1 MSKTSLKLGRIKINS
16 VGCDNMH
23 YILASASPRRQE
35 LLTKIVDNFDVIV
48 SNFDEDSVKF
58 NGDVE
63 DYVKTLAEGKG
74 KDVAS
79 QAKKDSI
86 ILAADTVVVI
96 DGKILGKPKNADDA
110 YNMLKLLSNK
120 IHRVYSGIAVINT
133 TNNIMKSEAVFT
145 EVKFSE
151 LTHEEIINYIN
162 SKEPLD
168 KAGAYGIQGLGA
180 LFVEKINGCYYNVV
194 GLPLNR
200 LNKIIKEVI

>member
-58 NGDVE
+58 NGGVE

-86 ILAADTVVVI
+86 IIAADTVVVI

>member
-1 MSKTSLKLGRIKINS
+1 MSKTSLYLGRIKINS

-35 LLTKIVDNFDVIV
+35 LLTKIIEDFEVVV
-48 SNFDEDSVKF
+48 SDFDEDSVEFK
-58 NGDVE
+58 GDVE
-63 DYVKTLAEGKG
+63 DYVKTLARGKAQS
-74 KDVAS
+74 VAS
-79 QAKKDSI
+79 QANKDSI
-86 ILAADTVVVI
+86 IIAADTIVVI
-96 DGKILGKPKNADDA
+96 DGKILGKPKNENDA

-120 IHRVYSGIAVINT
+120 VHRVYSGIAVINT
-133 TNNIMKSEAVFT
+133 ANDVMKNESIFT

-151 LTHEEIINYIN
+151 LTHEDIINYIN

-194 GLPLNR
+194 GLPLNL
-200 LNKIIKEVI
+200 LNKIMKEVI

>member
-16 VGCDNMH
+16 VGCDNMY

-86 ILAADTVVVI
+86 IIAADTVVVI

>member
-1 MSKTSLKLGRIKINS
+1 MSKTSLNLGRIKINS

-35 LLTKIVDNFDVIV
+35 LLTKIVENFEIVV
-48 SNFDEDSVKF
+48 SNFDEDSIQF

-63 DYVKTLAEGKG
+63 NYVKTLAEGKAQN
-74 KDVAS
+74 VAS
-79 QAKKDSI
+79 LSNDGSI
-86 ILAADTVVVI
+86 IIAADTVVVI
-96 DGKILGKPKNADDA
+96 EGKILGKPKSEDDA

-120 IHRVYSGIAVINT
+120 VHRVYSGIAVINT
-133 TNNIMKSEAVFT
+133 ANNIMKSEAVFT

-151 LTHEEIINYIN
+151 LTHEDIIDYIN

-194 GLPLNR
+194 GLPLNK

>member
-63 DYVKTLAEGKG
+63 DYVKTLVEGKG

-86 ILAADTVVVI
+86 IIAADTVVVI

>member
-1 MSKTSLKLGRIKINS
+1 MSKTSLNLGRIKINS

-23 YILASASPRRQE
+23 YILASASPRRKE
-35 LLTKIVDNFDVIV
+35 LLTKIVRDFEVVI
-48 SNFDEDSVKF
+48 SNFDEDSVEF
-58 NGDVE
+58 NGDIE
-63 DYVKTLAEGKG
+63 EYVKTLARGKAQS
-74 KDVAS
+74 VAE
-79 QAKKDSI
+79 QANKDSI
-86 ILAADTVVVI
+86 IIAADTIVVI
-96 DGKILGKPKNADDA
+96 DGKVLGKPNNEDDA

-120 IHRVYSGIAVINT
+120 VHRVYSGIAVINT
-133 TNNIMKSEAVFT
+133 TNNIIKNEAICT

-151 LTHEEIINYIN
+151 LTHEDIRNYIN

-194 GLPLNR
+194 GLPLNM

>member
-1 MSKTSLKLGRIKINS
+1 MSKTSLDLGRIKINS

-35 LLTKIVDNFDVIV
+35 LLTKIIEDFEVVV
-48 SNFDEDSVKF
+48 SDFDEDSVEFK
-58 NGDVE
+58 GDVE
-63 DYVKTLAEGKG
+63 DYVKTLARGKAQS
-74 KDVAS
+74 VAS
-79 QAKKDSI
+79 QANKDSI
-86 ILAADTVVVI
+86 IIAADTIVVI
-96 DGKILGKPKNADDA
+96 DGKILGKPKNENDA

-120 IHRVYSGIAVINT
+120 VHRVYSGIAVINT
-133 TNNIMKSEAVFT
+133 ANDVMKNESIFT

-151 LTHEEIINYIN
+151 LTHEDIINYIN

-194 GLPLNR
+194 GLPLNL
-200 LNKIIKEVI
+200 LNKIMKEVI

>member
-35 LLTKIVDNFDVIV
+35 LLTKIVEDFEVVV
-48 SNFDEDSVKF
+48 SDFDEDSISF

-63 DYVKTLAEGKG
+63 DYVKTLAKG
-74 KDVAS
+74 KAQNVALK
-79 QAKKDSI
+79 ANKESI
-86 ILAADTVVVI
+86 IIAADTIVVI
-96 DGKILGKPKNADDA
+96 DGKILGKPKNENDA

>member
-86 ILAADTVVVI
+86 IIAADTVVVI

-133 TNNIMKSEAVFT
+133 ANDVKKNEAIFT

>member
-1 MSKTSLKLGRIKINS
+1 MSKTGLDLGRIEINS
-16 VGCDNMH
+16 IGCDNMH

-58 NGDVE
+58 NGGVE

-86 ILAADTVVVI
+86 IIAADTVVVI

>member
-35 LLTKIVDNFDVIV
+35 LLTKITEDFEVIV
-48 SNFDEDSVKF
+48 SNFNEDIVEF

-63 DYVKTLAEGKG
+63 DYVKTLAEGKA
-74 KDVAS
+74 KSVAS
-79 QAKKDSI
+79 QTDKDSI
-86 ILAADTVVVI
+86 IIAADTIVVI
-96 DGKILGKPKNADDA
+96 DDKILGKPKDENDA

-120 IHRVYSGIAVINT
+120 IHRVYSGVSVINT
-133 TNNIMKSEAVFT
+133 TNNIMKSEAIFT

-151 LTHEEIINYIN
+151 LTHDDIVNYIN

-194 GLPLNR
+194 GLPLNA

>member
-86 ILAADTVVVI
+86 IIAADTVVVI